1 MRDEYRRLKT
11 SERRIQTSADVWE
24 TGAILSLMNLE
35 CPTVY
40 TSKRTCK
47 FEIKSCVEY
56 FVLCVLIYF
65 FLIHNTNARFIEHD
79 NDVIMMRNVTV
90 N

>member
-1 MRDEYRRLKT
+1 MRDECYF
-11 SERRIQTSADVWE
+11 I
-24 TGAILSLMNLE
+24 IMNTE
-35 CPTVY
+35 SPTVY
-40 TSKRTCK
+40 NSKRTCK

-56 FVLCVLIYF
+56 FVLCVLICF
-65 FLIHNTNARFIEHD
+65 FLIHKTNARFIDHD